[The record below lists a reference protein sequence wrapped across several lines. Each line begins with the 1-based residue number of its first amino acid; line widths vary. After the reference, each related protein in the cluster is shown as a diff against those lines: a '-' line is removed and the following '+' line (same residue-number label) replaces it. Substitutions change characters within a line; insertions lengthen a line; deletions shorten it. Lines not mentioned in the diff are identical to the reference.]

1 MLEIKKVFRPYVM
14 ASVNNVERWL
24 SAMSENGWT
33 LYGVHRWV
41 FTFRKS
47 APKHK
52 EFFVYWTPDKSA
64 TAFTNFFRIERRYK
78 KSGRDISTSGICFF
92 EVDPSKIDAMS
103 MRNKN
108 MRNKYFLNYN
118 VQLLIAALFVDVI
131 EVLLFFHF
139 EEIGRTTFSV
149 LFVFFSAAV
158 VYFFVSVI
166 LLYREHRKISKRL

>member
-52 EFFVYWTPDKSA
+52 EFLCTGP
-64 TAFTNFFRIERRYK
+64 RIK
-78 KSGRDISTSGICFF
+78 
-92 EVDPSKIDAMS
+92 
-103 MRNKN
+103 
-108 MRNKYFLNYN
+108 
-118 VQLLIAALFVDVI
+118 VQRLSLI
-131 EVLLFFHF
+131 
-139 EEIGRTTFSV
+139 FS
-149 LFVFFSAAV
+149 
-158 VYFFVSVI
+158 
-166 LLYREHRKISKRL
+166 HRAKV